1 MGNVGV
7 TYLRQHV
14 PMIHPLQFRV
24 KKQDRSY
31 LPKKV
36 TTVSPIPATL
46 LHCVPAAFPL
56 IGGV

>member
-24 KKQDRSY
+24 KKQDL
-31 LPKKV
+31 LPSFISSEQAQAENEYFSCSSFLRHL
-36 TTVSPIPATL
+36 VSIS
-46 LHCVPAAFPL
+46 
-56 IGGV
+56 I